1 LAQQETVAEDR
12 FREEGIEGL
21 RKKSTRPNQTN
32 RIPEDVERRIV
43 EVRKGFGSERIAIIV
58 NKGLTRN

>member
-1 LAQQETVAEDR
+1 M
-12 FREEGIEGL
+12 
-21 RKKSTRPNQTN
+21 
-32 RIPEDVERRIV
+32 PEDVERRIV

>member
-1 LAQQETVAEDR
+1 M
-12 FREEGIEGL
+12 EEGIEGL
-21 RKKSTRPNQTN
+21 RKKSTRPNTSPN